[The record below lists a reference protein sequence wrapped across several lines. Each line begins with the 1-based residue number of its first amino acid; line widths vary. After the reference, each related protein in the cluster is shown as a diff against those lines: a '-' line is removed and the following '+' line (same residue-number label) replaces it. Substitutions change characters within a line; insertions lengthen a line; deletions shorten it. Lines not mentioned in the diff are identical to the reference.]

1 MRVGRVLAP
10 LKRPTTVVGACFL
23 AVAGGIFANAVYL
36 QGGSHPAPLF
46 STRAELADEPRAKP
60 RREPL
65 VETVQEALRDR
76 GFYDGPVDGVPG
88 PQTGAAVKAFEAAS
102 GRLQTGKVTAP
113 ILAAI
118 MAADAPKTGSEQ
130 AMLTAPAS
138 VGSIAADERVAAVQ
152 GALSRAAYGQI
163 TPDGVIGPQ
172 TRDAIRRFQADH
184 GLPLTGA
191 ISDALMVELRAAGA
205 LDGD

>member
-1 MRVGRVLAP
+1 
-10 LKRPTTVVGACFL
+10 
-23 AVAGGIFANAVYL
+23 VYL
-36 QGGSHPAPLF
+36 QSGRHPAPLF
-46 STRAELADEPRAKP
+46 STRAELAVEPRAKAK
-60 RREPL
+60 REPL
-65 VETVQEALRDR
+65 VEAVQAALRDR
-76 GFYDGPVDGVPG
+76 GLYAGPVDGVPG
-88 PQTGAAVKAFEAAS
+88 PQTTAAIKAFEAAS
-102 GRLQTGKVTAP
+102 GRLQTGKATAP

-118 MAADAPKTGSEQ
+118 MAPEAKEPVQEH
-130 AMLTAPAS
+130 AMLAEPAS
-138 VGSIAADERVAAVQ
+138 VGSVADERVAAVQ

-184 GLPLTGA
+184 GLPLTGT

>member
-1 MRVGRVLAP
+1 MGPVLAP
-10 LKRPTTVVGACFL
+10 LRRPTTVVGACFL
-23 AVAGGIFANAVYL
+23 AVAAGIFANAVFL
-36 QGGSHPAPLF
+36 QGGQHPAPLF
-46 STRAELADEPRAKP
+46 STRAEPNVEPRAEVQ
-60 RREPL
+60 RDPL
-65 VETVQEALRDR
+65 VEAVQGALRDR
-76 GFYDGPVDGVPG
+76 GLYAGPVDGVSG
-88 PQTGAAVKAFEAAS
+88 PQTAAAIRAFEAAS
-102 GRLQTGKVTAP
+102 GRLQTGKATAP

-118 MAADAPKTGSEQ
+118 EASAASEAVPDQ
-130 AMLTAPAS
+130 AMLSEPAS
-138 VGSIAADERVAAVQ
+138 VGSVADERVAAVQ

-184 GLPLTGA
+184 GLPLTGT

>member
-1 MRVGRVLAP
+1 M
-10 LKRPTTVVGACFL
+10 
-23 AVAGGIFANAVYL
+23 AGGIFANAVFL
-36 QGGSHPAPLF
+36 QGGRHPAPLF
-46 STRAELADEPRAKP
+46 STRAEPNAEPRAKVQ
-60 RREPL
+60 RDSL
-65 VETVQEALRDR
+65 VEAVQAALRDR
-76 GFYDGPVDGVPG
+76 GLYAGPVDGVPG
-88 PQTGAAVKAFEAAS
+88 PQTAAAIKAFEAAS
-102 GRLQTGKVTAP
+102 GRLQTGKATAP

-118 MAADAPKTGSEQ
+118 MASQPAEPVPDQ
-130 AMLTAPAS
+130 AMLTEPAT
-138 VGSIAADERVAAVQ
+138 VGSVAADERVAVVQ

-184 GLPLTGA
+184 GLPLTGT